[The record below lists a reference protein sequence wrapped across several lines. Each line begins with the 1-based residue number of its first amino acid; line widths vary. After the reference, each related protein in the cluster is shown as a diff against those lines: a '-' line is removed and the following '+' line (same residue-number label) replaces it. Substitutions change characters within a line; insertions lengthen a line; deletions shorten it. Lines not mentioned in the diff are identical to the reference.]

1 MRTVVA
7 PTEVTRVVEITN
19 KYYFCSSINKI
30 LLSLETVGSW
40 LFHVSDTPG
49 LTYTVVTDV
58 ATSQRKQLAIPDSV
72 YVQKYSTLTGA
83 WFQAIV

>member
-7 PTEVTRVVEITN
+7 PTEVTTVVEITN
-19 KYYFCSSINKI
+19 NYFCSLIVDKI

-40 LFHVSDTPG
+40 LFHINDTSVI
-49 LTYTVVTDV
+49 TYTVVTDV

-72 YVQKYSTLTGA
+72 YVQKFSTLTGT
-83 WFQAIV
+83 WFLAVV